1 MTGRGEDLLRVE
13 SVTVAFGGL
22 KAVNAVSL
30 SAAAGTITGLIGP
43 NGAGKTTLFN
53 VVAGIQRPNQGRV
66 SLGGR
71 DVTAASPQRRARLG
85 LARTFQRL
93 EVFGTLSARENILVG
108 AESRRRWDRSVR
120 PQHVARQLSERL
132 GLDDVGDVLVDN
144 LPTGTQRL
152 VELGR
157 ALATGPRLLLLDEA
171 ASGLDENETSAMAD
185 LLRELAADGLTIA
198 LVEHD
203 MSFVMGLSDT
213 VVMLDHGEVAAVGS
227 PDEVRSSPAV
237 QAAYL
242 GTAEGGRR

>member
-1 MTGRGEDLLRVE
+1 MSGRGEDLLRVE

-71 DVTAASPQRRARLG
+71 DVTASSPQRRARLG

-120 PQHVARQLSERL
+120 PQQVARQLSERL
-132 GLDDVGDVLVDN
+132 GLDEVGDVLVDN

-171 ASGLDENETSAMAD
+171 ASGLDENETAAMAD